1 MLNPKH
7 RRTIVYVHIICVIL
21 EQQIFSTMPQGS
33 DWYYSQH
40 EPERER
46 NNKFLGFLILVG
58 FILICI
64 FSLTFIAEYF
74 GKG

>member
-1 MLNPKH
+1 M
-7 RRTIVYVHIICVIL
+7 
-21 EQQIFSTMPQGS
+21 SQGS

-46 NNKFLGFLILVG
+46 NNKFVGFLVLVG

-64 FSLTFIAEYF
+64 FSLTFIAEHF
-74 GKG
+74 AKV